1 MMDNI
6 KIDRINA
13 LAHKQKSVGLTE
25 EEKVEQAKLRRE
37 YLDAVKGIISIS
49 KKRMAASPILEKNME
64 EKKEIRKKIFKA
76 RKEHTDAW
84 IRENSLR
91 ITEALTQLPEYRN
104 AERIMAYADYNHE
117 VITRYIIEQAWKDG
131 KEVAVPKVFG
141 KDMVFYRL
149 TDFSQ
154 LESGYFGIPEPKED
168 GETVSWEEAMMVM
181 PGVAFDINCN
191 RVGYGGGFY
200 DRFLEKHPEVCRV
213 AVGFSFQILPEV
225 PTEPTDIRP
234 QVIVTEENIYRDT
247 Q

>member
-1 MMDNI
+1 
-6 KIDRINA
+6 
-13 LAHKQKSVGLTE
+13 
-25 EEKVEQAKLRRE
+25 
-37 YLDAVKGIISIS
+37 
-49 KKRMAASPILEKNME
+49 ME
-64 EKKEIRKKIFKA
+64 EKKEIRKKIFKV
-76 RKEHTDAW
+76 RKEHTNAW

-117 VITRYIIEQAWKDG
+117 VITRYIIEQASK
-131 KEVAVPKVFG
+131 
-141 KDMVFYRL
+141 
-149 TDFSQ
+149 
-154 LESGYFGIPEPKED
+154 D

-234 QVIVTEENIYRDT
+234 QVIVTEENIYRDA

>member
-1 MMDNI
+1 
-6 KIDRINA
+6 
-13 LAHKQKSVGLTE
+13 
-25 EEKVEQAKLRRE
+25 
-37 YLDAVKGIISIS
+37 
-49 KKRMAASPILEKNME
+49 ME

-154 LESGYFGIPEPKED
+154 RRL
-168 GETVSWEEAMMVM
+168 
-181 PGVAFDINCN
+181 
-191 RVGYGGGFY
+191 
-200 DRFLEKHPEVCRV
+200 RFLWHGGCGRR
-213 AVGFSFQILPEV
+213 GRGDWRL
-225 PTEPTDIRP
+225 
-234 QVIVTEENIYRDT
+234 RDHARIPDRASRAG
-247 Q
+247 QRR

>member
-1 MMDNI
+1 
-6 KIDRINA
+6 
-13 LAHKQKSVGLTE
+13 
-25 EEKVEQAKLRRE
+25 
-37 YLDAVKGIISIS
+37 
-49 KKRMAASPILEKNME
+49 MAASPILEKNME

-181 PGVAFDINCN
+181 PGVAFDVNCN

-200 DRFLEKHPEVCRV
+200 DVWLKRHGSHVTACGLAYDFQLRNEIPFERHDRMMNIVITPDEV
-213 AVGFSFQILPEV
+213 
-225 PTEPTDIRP
+225 IRKGDAADD
-234 QVIVTEENIYRDT
+234 ND
-247 Q
+247 

>member
-1 MMDNI
+1 
-6 KIDRINA
+6 
-13 LAHKQKSVGLTE
+13 
-25 EEKVEQAKLRRE
+25 
-37 YLDAVKGIISIS
+37 
-49 KKRMAASPILEKNME
+49 ME
-64 EKKEIRKKIFKA
+64 EKKEIRKKIFKV
-76 RKEHTDAW
+76 RKEHTNAS

-200 DRFLEKHPEVCRV
+200 DVWLKRHGSQVTACGL
-213 AVGFSFQILPEV
+213 AYDFQIRNEIPFERHDRMMNIVITPDEV
-225 PTEPTDIRP
+225 IRKGDAADD
-234 QVIVTEENIYRDT
+234 ND
-247 Q
+247 

>member
-37 YLDAVKGIISIS
+37 YLDAVKGNLRA

-234 QVIVTEENIYRDT
+234 QVIVTEENIYRDA

>member
-1 MMDNI
+1 
-6 KIDRINA
+6 
-13 LAHKQKSVGLTE
+13 
-25 EEKVEQAKLRRE
+25 
-37 YLDAVKGIISIS
+37 
-49 KKRMAASPILEKNME
+49 ME

-154 LESGYFGIPEPKED
+154 LESGYFGIPEPKGD

-181 PGVAFDINCN
+181 PGVAFDVNCN

-234 QVIVTEENIYRDT
+234 QVIVTEENIYRDA

>member
-1 MMDNI
+1 
-6 KIDRINA
+6 
-13 LAHKQKSVGLTE
+13 
-25 EEKVEQAKLRRE
+25 
-37 YLDAVKGIISIS
+37 
-49 KKRMAASPILEKNME
+49 ME

-117 VITRYIIEQAWKDG
+117 VITRYIIEQAW
-131 KEVAVPKVFG
+131 
-141 KDMVFYRL
+141 
-149 TDFSQ
+149 
-154 LESGYFGIPEPKED
+154 IPAPKED

-234 QVIVTEENIYRDT
+234 QVIMTEENIYRDT